1 MLLFY
6 TADKMESG
14 KNMVSQGKVRE
25 NENLKI
31 MATLRGSQ
39 IEIQEDMILFLS
51 ICRYEIKKIH
61 NFFQKAYSSSYMLI
75 DAQ

>member
-25 NENLKI
+25 NENLKT
-31 MATLRGSQ
+31 MTTLRGSQ
-39 IEIQEDMILFLS
+39 IEIQEDMISFLS
-51 ICRYEIKKIH
+51 ICRYEIKNTLFLSKSI
-61 NFFQKAYSSSYMLI
+61 FIKLYV
-75 DAQ
+75 D